1 MDFFKK
7 YEKEVKEIAIIHNFT
22 KHYILLGEELTDDF
36 ETYLQPVKEF
46 RDAYEHIIRIFTKS
60 VGLDDNF
67 DNKKKQEYIK
77 KNLSK
82 ALGHE
87 YRAFFDVADWFS
99 IICRKRIYDIVKDY
113 TYEQLCERYPG
124 YQEMKNRL
132 YEISEEIATIRDKKD
147 ISGNIYDEVNHYQY
161 ALVELLGY
169 YRDMVKCGL

>member
-1 MDFFKK
+1 M
-7 YEKEVKEIAIIHNFT
+7 
-22 KHYILLGEELTDDF
+22 
-36 ETYLQPVKEF
+36 
-46 RDAYEHIIRIFTKS
+46 
-60 VGLDDNF
+60 
-67 DNKKKQEYIK
+67 
-77 KNLSK
+77 
-82 ALGHE
+82 GHE

>member
-7 YEKEVKEIAIIHNFT
+7 YEKEITIIHNFT
-22 KHYILLGEELTDDF
+22 KHYIIFGEELSDDF

-46 RDAYEHIIRIFTKS
+46 RDAYEHIMRIFIKCTDSSINSGNAKTE
-60 VGLDDNF
+60 D
-67 DNKKKQEYIK
+67 YIK

-99 IICRKRIYDIVKDY
+99 IICRKKIYEIVKGY
-113 TYEQLCERYPG
+113 TYEQLCEIYPN
-124 YQEMKNRL
+124 YTKMKSRL
-132 YEISEEIATIRDKKD
+132 YEISTEIAQIRDKKD
-147 ISGNIYDEVNHYQY
+147 ISNNIYEEVNAYQY

-169 YRDMVKCGL
+169 YRELINCKL